1 VLRPPPGFP
10 SPHRRE
16 RLHAL
21 FRSWPWLAP
30 GLQRVAGV
38 EPGFPL
44 ARVPT
49 CSRFWP
55 ADRPGCPG

>member
-21 FRSWPWLAP
+21 FRSWPWLSP
-30 GLQRVAGV
+30 DLQRVADV

-44 ARVPT
+44 ARAPT
-49 CSRFWP
+49 CPRFRP
-55 ADRPGCPG
+55 AD